1 MSSSGSRG
9 PPLNRFGDR
18 SDYDYSKQ
26 RRKPFYNGPRRGG
39 PGSSS
44 LSNSK
49 MGTRSGEGAP
59 ASEGG
64 FGGNR
69 WSRYGSSSSSTYPIG
84 RYESLNK
91 DNKGPYSNKGPH
103 KNTYYSSGPGTH
115 YPSYGNYNSF
125 GTKPDYSQSGSTGYF
140 GSRGGSWRSERGRSL
155 GDIRPSSSSSS
166 APAYNQ
172 RSSNGSAGDYRKE
185 KYDLYH
191 DPMGRKPFGPMNKA
205 PYSSNNSRG
214 YAPKDRPKNMLS
226 SSGIPG
232 RRSNFYGGRY
242 YSNTM
247 HSGYGSYDKPKGFY
261 QGDDYKTRG
270 GDRPDS
276 RDRYNER
283 TDYRDEDDYDE
294 HSERYSSRDYVADDR
309 SEAPSREETP
319 LGDENANGYYR
330 HPESGGSETPFSN
343 SSTGSP
349 LHVSKERAKLG
360 TEDAV
365 DNDKLDP
372 NELNSFK
379 SYENT
384 EDEISFTNNSNYEQY
399 KNIEDKEEETTSEV
413 LYQDEGKDV
422 KEPDNEATIDNSNK
436 IVDQAQPMD
445 NVTSPIVSAKVED
458 EPNKK
463 VVEELLK
470 EGDESQEIVYLEG
483 CMYPKTEIETSYEIL
498 SAEFAE
504 HVKENGHLK
513 YTTDSPITELNQ
525 YPFYIEV
532 IKDFFNNKKKILGCF
547 QSKRT
552 SLLKKKLSLWQ
563 QYKQMFQEYEKKR
576 SYMDEQ
582 LKIIHPPD
590 DELKKELTFANVAK
604 IEVDKPEPNHADE
617 IASLPNSSNRRSRRH
632 GDLVTTEAEFQEI
645 LKSLGKEQEEDPI
658 YRAKKVA
665 ATVPDFKIDVLER
678 KFMKFYDSNNLITN
692 KNEWGDRYKY
702 DFVDNFSEE
711 EHNLYCEGFC
721 LYPKRFGAIS
731 KHMGGLRTQEDCV
744 VHYYC
749 TKRIVNYKQLLQNF
763 KKKSG
768 RKQVKRKAS
777 RSRNVSQVSTP
788 VSTPATEHALE
799 HFSGSPTSG
808 AEDISMNGYFTD
820 EIADATKGK
829 KNPKPDRPEAVK
841 RKLETADLPSS
852 PVQKKKSKKTKKDEA
867 KNPEANSE
875 TTSTDLTPSS
885 APAALDL
892 ESGVTGSKTDVPIS
906 EITEAE
912 GKRRKAI
919 TSYWSITESNMFPEL
934 LKEYGTKWTS
944 IADRLTTKS
953 ATMVRNYFIRNSEK
967 YGWNKIAEEADARL
981 KEKFDAIMSTT
992 SESILNVR
1000 SSQTERPPVS
1010 VSSGHDTVLKLVQ
1023 VEQAPKEHATFNPT
1037 IDALINKTESIETE
1051 KKPEP
1056 APVVQTVK
1064 QETNAPVSVLQP
1076 PFSER
1081 PARTSIMSLLN
1092 SDAPT
1097 PTSTNTSNS
1106 IRSLLNDQP
1115 STTSKEKSQQST
1127 GLNAL
1132 LSVMNSDT
1140 TVDGSGKVNE

>member
-9 PPLNRFGDR
+9 PPLNRFGER

-49 MGTRSGEGAP
+49 IGSRGGEGAP
-59 ASEGG
+59 TSEGG
-64 FGGNR
+64 FSGSR
-69 WSRYGSSSSSTYPIG
+69 WSRYGSASSSTYPTG

-103 KNTYYSSGPGTH
+103 KNTYYSSGPGSH
-115 YPSYGNYNSF
+115 YPSYENYNSF
-125 GTKPDYSQSGSTGYF
+125 GTKPDYSQNGSGGYF
-140 GSRGGSWRSERGRSL
+140 GSRGGSWRSDRGRSL
-155 GDIRPSSSSSS
+155 SDIRPSSSSSS
-166 APAYNQ
+166 APSYNQ
-172 RSSNGSAGDYRKE
+172 RSSNGSAGDYRIE

-191 DPMGRKPFGPMNKA
+191 EPMGRKPFGPMNKA
-205 PYSSNNSRG
+205 PYPSNNSRG
-214 YAPKDRPKNMLS
+214 YMPKERPKNMLS

-232 RRSNFYGGRY
+232 RRSNYYGGRY

-247 HSGYGSYDKPKGFY
+247 HSGYGSYDKPKGYY
-261 QGDDYKTRG
+261 QGDDYNSRA

-283 TDYRDEDDYDE
+283 ADFRDEDDYDK

-309 SEAPSREETP
+309 SEVLSREETP
-319 LGDENANGYYR
+319 VGDENANGYYR
-330 HPESGGSETPFSN
+330 QPESGGSETPFSN

-360 TEDAV
+360 AERATN
-365 DNDKLDP
+365 NDKLES
-372 NELNSFK
+372 NESSSWK
-379 SYENT
+379 SYDNT
-384 EDEISFTNNSNYEQY
+384 EDEISFTNNSSNEQY
-399 KNIEDKEEETTSEV
+399 KYVENEEGRTTNEV
-413 LYQDEGKDV
+413 SYQDEEKDV
-422 KEPDNEATIDNSNK
+422 KELDNASAIDSSNK
-436 IVDQAQPMD
+436 VGDIPQSSGTEMSHIVP
-445 NVTSPIVSAKVED
+445 TKVEN
-458 EPNKK
+458 EPHKI
-463 VVEELLK
+463 LA
-470 EGDESQEIVYLEG
+470 EGLQREGNESNDIVYQEG
-483 CMYPKTEIETSYEIL
+483 CTYPKTRLETLYELL
-498 SAEFAE
+498 STEFAE
-504 HVKENGHLK
+504 HVKESGHLK
-513 YTTDSPITELNQ
+513 YTTDTPIKELNQ
-525 YPFYIEV
+525 YPFYMKV
-532 IKDFFNNKKKILGCF
+532 IKDFFNNKKKILGDF
-547 QSKRT
+547 QYRRT
-552 SLLKKKLSLWQ
+552 SLLKKKLFLWQ

-576 SYMDEQ
+576 SFMDEQ
-582 LKIIHPPD
+582 LKIIHPPE
-590 DELKKELTFANVAK
+590 DELKKELTFANAAK
-604 IEVDKPEPNHADE
+604 AEVRKPEANQADE
-617 IASLPNSSNRRSRRH
+617 IVSLQKSSNRRSRRH

-665 ATVPDFKIDVLER
+665 ATVPDFKIDVFER
-678 KFMKFYDSNNLITN
+678 KYMKFYDSNNMITN
-692 KNEWGDRYKY
+692 KTEWGDRYKY

-777 RSRNVSQVSTP
+777 RSRNVSQASTP
-788 VSTPATEHALE
+788 VSTPATENALE
-799 HFSGSPTSG
+799 HFSGSPNSVS
-808 AEDISMNGYFTD
+808 EDIAMNGYFTD
-820 EIADATKGK
+820 EAPDAAKVK
-829 KNPKPDRPEAVK
+829 KTLKSDRPEAVK

-852 PVQKKKSKKTKKDEA
+852 PVQKKKTKKIKKDEA
-867 KNPEANSE
+867 KNPEVNSE
-875 TTSTDLTPSS
+875 TSTSLIPAS
-885 APAALDL
+885 APAVLDL

-919 TSYWSITESNMFPEL
+919 TSYWSITESNMFPGL

-981 KEKFDAIMSTT
+981 KEKFDAIMNTT
-992 SESILNVR
+992 SESMLNVR
-1000 SSQTERPPVS
+1000 SFQTDPPTVS
-1010 VSSGHDTVLKLVQ
+1010 VSSGHDIVLKLIQ
-1023 VEQAPKEHATFNPT
+1023 VEQAPKDQATFNPT
-1037 IDALINKTESIETE
+1037 IDALINKTESIEME
-1051 KKPEP
+1051 KKPQP
-1056 APVVQTVK
+1056 SPVVQTVK
-1064 QETNAPVSVLQP
+1064 QETNSPVSVLQP

-1092 SDAPT
+1092 PDAPA
-1097 PTSTNTSNS
+1097 PASTNTNNN

-1115 STTSKEKSQQST
+1115 NTTFKEKSQQST

-1132 LSVMNSDT
+1132 LSAMNSDT
-1140 TVDGSGKVNE
+1140 AVDGSGKVHE